1 MANARVIK
9 EKLETARAEL
19 DAAKRDGNLAKA
31 GELSYG
37 VIPQLEKE
45 LNSLKSKTGRPN
57 YQGGCSLEQIAQVV
71 DAGLAY
77 QHLKCLKVRE
87 KSYLKWKIIS
97 RLELLVR
104 KKLFMFW
111 LMQ

>member
-45 LNSLKSKTGRPN
+45 LNLVEVEDGGRPN
-57 YQGGCSLEQIAQVV
+57 YKGGCS
-71 DAGLAY
+71 
-77 QHLKCLKVRE
+77 
-87 KSYLKWKIIS
+87 S
-97 RLELLVR
+97 RANCSSC
-104 KKLFMFW
+104 
-111 LMQ
+111 

>member
-1 MANARVIK
+1 MTAQWQAERDKMANARVIK

-45 LNSLKSKTGRPN
+45 LNLVEVED
-57 YQGGCSLEQIAQVV
+57 GGGQII
-71 DAGLAY
+71 
-77 QHLKCLKVRE
+77 R
-87 KSYLKWKIIS
+87 
-97 RLELLVR
+97 RL
-104 KKLFMFW
+104 
-111 LMQ
+111 